1 MKIYNLQRLES
12 QAKPDYNTRMIYVWL
27 IILII
32 LNGCWLL
39 LVPFMMPGNWLM
51 VIGTCLF
58 AWWKWDLEPRPFNW
72 PVLLVIVVLA
82 LLGEL
87 IEFFAGAGG
96 AKKAG
101 SGWLGALAA
110 IGGAVLGA
118 IIATPLI
125 PIPIIGTIIGACF
138 GAGLATWVTER
149 ITGKEHNESV
159 RSGVGAG
166 TGVLLGTVSKFLIGC
181 LIWLLITIAAFW
193 P

>member
-1 MKIYNLQRLES
+1 
-12 QAKPDYNTRMIYVWL
+12 MIYVWL
-27 IILII
+27 VILI
-32 LNGCWLL
+32 LFNACWLM
-39 LVPFMMPGNWLM
+39 LVPFMLPGNWLM

-58 AWWKWDLEPRPFNW
+58 AWWRDEALFSW
-72 PVLLVIVVLA
+72 PLLIAITVLA
-82 LLGEL
+82 LIGEL

-125 PIPIIGTIIGACF
+125 PIPIIGTILGACF
-138 GAGLATWVTER
+138 GAGLATWIVER
-149 ITGKEHNESV
+149 ITGKEQDASV

-166 TGVLLGTVSKFLIGC
+166 TGVLVGTVSKFAVGC